1 MAHSHSYK
9 ITLSNNKTEKKAL
22 KLLLRRHQ
30 NLLVPD
36 AAGRKAALKALGL
49 PERWARAFDVIRVRG
64 GQRRN
69 GAVRLTKRSVVTLI
83 DVKSTQKRLIGF
95 PRGFFFGATANEF
108 DLAKRL
114 RRQFQFCFVSLHRGQ
129 PANKRIAFLTL
140 TELKP
145 LIRTK
150 RTQFQVNL

>member
-1 MAHSHSYK
+1 MAHAHSYQ

-22 KLLLRRHQ
+22 RLLLRKHR

-36 AAGRKAALKALGL
+36 SAGRKDALKALGL
-49 PERWARAFDVIRVRG
+49 PSRWARAFDVIRVRG
-64 GQRRN
+64 GRRV
-69 GAVRLTKRSVVTLI
+69 GSAVRLTKRSVVTLI
-83 DVKSTQKRLIGF
+83 DVKSTQKRLKAF

-108 DLAKRL
+108 DLAKKL
-114 RRQFQFCFVSLHRGQ
+114 GPQFQFCFVSLHPDQ
-129 PANKRIAFLTL
+129 PADKRIAFLTL
-140 TELKP
+140 TQLEK